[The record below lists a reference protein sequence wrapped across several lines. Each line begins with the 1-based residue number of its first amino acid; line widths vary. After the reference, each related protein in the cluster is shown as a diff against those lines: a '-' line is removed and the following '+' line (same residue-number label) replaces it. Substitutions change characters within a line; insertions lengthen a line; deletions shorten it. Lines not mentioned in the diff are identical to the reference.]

1 MSSDQKNSRIS
12 LTVRQREVLEFIRK
26 CFRKRGYG
34 PTVRELAKGI
44 GIHSPNGVMGH
55 LDALQRKGYIKRQA
69 NLSRSIILMESADP
83 RKDGF
88 PVAALLENGRLV
100 ENPDPHERLNV
111 HEQMHLDGPD
121 FSWIRIQTDSRMNGF
136 SLKKGDL
143 LLVRHSSSASE
154 GDSVV
159 IRDFGKNFQLAKCQ
173 MDGVTGK
180 TFLTTGTRRLENSN
194 AKVFG
199 ILVFMIRF
207 KF

>member
-1 MSSDQKNSRIS
+1 
-12 LTVRQREVLEFIRK
+12 
-26 CFRKRGYG
+26 
-34 PTVRELAKGI
+34 
-44 GIHSPNGVMGH
+44 
-55 LDALQRKGYIKRQA
+55 
-69 NLSRSIILMESADP
+69 
-83 RKDGF
+83 
-88 PVAALLENGRLV
+88 
-100 ENPDPHERLNV
+100 
-111 HEQMHLDGPD
+111 D